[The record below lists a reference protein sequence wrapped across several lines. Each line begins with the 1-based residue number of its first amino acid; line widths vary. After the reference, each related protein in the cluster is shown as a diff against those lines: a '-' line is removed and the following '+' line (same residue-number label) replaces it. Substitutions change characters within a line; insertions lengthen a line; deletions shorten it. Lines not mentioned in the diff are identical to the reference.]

1 MSIGCNKE
9 RMINMFKLRFGIE
22 IEEVGDEIIV
32 IDSTN
37 GRFLEINQMGHIILS
52 KLIEGVSP
60 QEISEEL
67 SIAYDKQ
74 IDESVGIVTDYI
86 NKLKELEILCSDV

>member
-1 MSIGCNKE
+1 
-9 RMINMFKLRFGIE
+9 MFKLRFGIE

-74 IDESVGIVTDYI
+74 IDDSVGIVTDYI
-86 NKLKELEILCSDV
+86 KKLKELEILCSDV